1 MQQNSFS
8 EEIISGWGRY
18 LFSKSKLYIP
28 SNKSQ
33 LEEIISDSPS
43 KSTIARGMGRS
54 YGNPAQRNLGNVI
67 NFKLFNHISIDYG
80 QSKVTV
86 GGGVTFDALLKKIVP
101 NGFFV
106 PVSPGTRFVTVGGAI
121 AADVHGKNHH
131 IDGSFCNFVD
141 YIKLID
147 GSGKQITLSPYDSE
161 TSKYFWATCGGMG
174 LTGLIIE
181 AKFSL
186 IPIETSFM
194 NVVSQR
200 IDDLDTLMHR
210 MKKNDAEYKYNV
222 AWIDSLN
229 ANGRGVIT
237 SGEHALENEIYD
249 YFSKE
254 KLNLLKYEPK
264 AIANTPNLF
273 PRGIL
278 NRLTV
283 KIFNEAWVRKVPK
296 NGKNSFETI
305 SSFFHPLD
313 AIENWNKIYG
323 PKGFLQYQFVVP
335 DSSAY
340 LISRTLDKLRKIG
353 APSFLTVLK
362 RFGNSNPG
370 YLSFPMKGWTLAADV
385 PISTSGLFE
394 VLNDLDQE
402 ISKSGGRLYLAKDSR
417 QSEYI
422 FKKTYPRY
430 YDWIKIKSEMDPEGK
445 FYSDLAQRIGI

>member
-1 MQQNSFS
+1 
-8 EEIISGWGRY
+8 
-18 LFSKSKLYIP
+18 
-28 SNKSQ
+28 
-33 LEEIISDSPS
+33 
-43 KSTIARGMGRS
+43 
-54 YGNPAQRNLGNVI
+54 
-67 NFKLFNHISIDYG
+67 
-80 QSKVTV
+80 
-86 GGGVTFDALLKKIVP
+86 
-101 NGFFV
+101 
-106 PVSPGTRFVTVGGAI
+106 
-121 AADVHGKNHH
+121 
-131 IDGSFCNFVD
+131 
-141 YIKLID
+141 
-147 GSGKQITLSPYDSE
+147 
-161 TSKYFWATCGGMG
+161 
-174 LTGLIIE
+174 
-181 AKFSL
+181 
-186 IPIETSFM
+186 M
-194 NVVSQR
+194 NELQER

-210 MKKNDAEYKYNV
+210 MKENDAKYKDNV

-283 KIFNEAWVRKVPK
+283 KIFNEAWFRKVPK

-335 DSSAY
+335 DNSAY

-402 ISKSGGRLYLAKDSR
+402 ISESGGRLYLAKDSR

>member
-1 MQQNSFS
+1 MLDNSFK
-8 EEIISGWGRY
+8 EEIISGWGRS
-18 LFSKSKLYIP
+18 LFSKSKIYLP

-33 LEEIISDSPS
+33 IEEIIFDSPS
-43 KSTIARGMGRS
+43 KNIIARGMGRS
-54 YGNPAQRNLGNVI
+54 YGNPAQRNLGAVI
-67 NFKLFNHISIDYG
+67 NLKLFNHISIDYD
-80 QSKVTV
+80 QLKVTV
-86 GGGVTFDALLKKIVP
+86 GGGVTLDDLLKKIVP
-101 NGFFV
+101 NGFFI

-131 IDGSFCNFVD
+131 VDGSFCDFVD

-147 GSGKQITLSPYDSE
+147 GRGKQITLSPYDSE

-186 IPIETSFM
+186 ISIKTSLM
-194 NVVSQR
+194 NVVSER
-200 IDDLDTLMHR
+200 IDDLETLMYK
-210 MKKNDAEYKYNV
+210 MKENDLKYKYNV

-237 SGEHALENEIYD
+237 SGEHALEDEIND

-254 KLNLLKYEPK
+254 KLNLLKYDPK

-273 PRGIL
+273 PGGVL
-278 NRLTV
+278 NNLTV
-283 KIFNEAWVRKVPK
+283 KIFNEAWFRKVPK
-296 NGKNSFETI
+296 NGKNSFDTI

-313 AIENWNKIYG
+313 GVKNWNKIYG

-335 DSSAY
+335 DSAAY
-340 LISRTLDKLRKIG
+340 LISRTLYELRKIG

-385 PISTSGLFE
+385 PISTSGLFA

-402 ISKSGGRLYLAKDSR
+402 ISEVGGKLYLAKDSR

-445 FYSDLAQRIGI
+445 FYSDLAHRIGI

>member
-1 MQQNSFS
+1 MNKEYYDLIMLVIANETNENLYNDFINEYWIKFIKYTRCYAPNIKIFLLFGEKPKNLKIHKSNM
-8 EEIISGWGRY
+8 IISNTKED
-18 LFSKSKLYIP
+18 LIP
-28 SNKSQ
+28 G
-33 LEEIISDSPS
+33 I
-43 KSTIARGMGRS
+43 
-54 YGNPAQRNLGNVI
+54 
-67 NFKLFNHISIDYG
+67 
-80 QSKVTV
+80 
-86 GGGVTFDALLKKIVP
+86 LKKTIYA
-101 NGFFV
+101 FQY
-106 PVSPGTRFVTVGGAI
+106 
-121 AADVHGKNHH
+121 
-131 IDGSFCNFVD
+131 C
-141 YIKLID
+141 
-147 GSGKQITLSPYDSE
+147 DS
-161 TSKYFWATCGGMG
+161 K
-174 LTGLIIE
+174 
-181 AKFSL
+181 
-186 IPIETSFM
+186 
-194 NVVSQR
+194 
-200 IDDLDTLMHR
+200 
-210 MKKNDAEYKYNV
+210 YKYNV

-237 SGEHALENEIYD
+237 SGEHALKDEIYD

-254 KLNLLKYEPK
+254 KFNLLKYEPK

-273 PRGIL
+273 PRGVL

-283 KIFNEAWVRKVPK
+283 KIFNEAWFRKVPK

-313 AIENWNKIYG
+313 GIENWNKIYG

-340 LISRTLDKLRKIG
+340 LISKTLEKLRKIG

-385 PISTSGLFE
+385 PISTTGLFQ

-402 ISKSGGRLYLAKDSR
+402 ISESGGKLYLAKDSR
-417 QSEYI
+417 QSEDI

-445 FYSDLAQRIGI
+445 FYSDLAHRIGI

>member
-1 MQQNSFS
+1 MQENSFT

-33 LEEIISDSPS
+33 IEEIIFDSPS

-54 YGNPAQRNLGNVI
+54 YGNPAQMNFGNVI
-67 NFKLFNHISIDYG
+67 NFKLFNNISIDYG

-86 GGGVTFDALLKKIVP
+86 GGGVTFDNLLKKIVP

-147 GSGKQITLSPYDSE
+147 GRGKQITLSPYDSE
-161 TSKYFWATCGGMG
+161 KSKYFWATCGGMG

-210 MKKNDAEYKYNV
+210 MKENDAKYKYNV

-229 ANGRGVIT
+229 VNGRGVIT
-237 SGEHALENEIYD
+237 SGEHALENEINN

-254 KLNLLKYEPK
+254 KLNLLKYESK

-283 KIFNEAWVRKVPK
+283 KIFNEAWFRKVPK

-430 YDWIKIKSEMDPEGK
+430 SDWIEIKSEMDPEGK